1 MKFLENL
8 GIRDLVKL
16 RQCDIN
22 FIPIEPD
29 VLTLEIREA
38 CVREIACE
46 GHNMPAYYVASAL
59 HKLQRD
65 IIGLVPLVKG
75 KGRLAKDVSEIM
87 LRLRRE
93 AIVEGEVDMIEPGEE
108 AGESLIDAI
117 VLLDRE
123 VDTITPFCTQ
133 LTYEGLTDEIIGIK
147 NGVVTIKLRSGDEEE
162 YASSEDEEKVVNRRR
177 KLSSLDYLQTIFCSK
192 KFEI

>member
-1 MKFLENL
+1 
-8 GIRDLVKL
+8 
-16 RQCDIN
+16 
-22 FIPIEPD
+22 
-29 VLTLEIREA
+29 
-38 CVREIACE
+38 
-46 GHNMPAYYVASAL
+46 MPAYYVASAL

-133 LTYEGLTDEIIGIK
+133 LTYEGLTDEILGIK

-162 YASSEDEEKVVNRRR
+162 YASSEDEGEGGNVEENYQVSIIFKRYFVQRNSRFEFWGKRAVSCATARR
-177 KLSSLDYLQTIFCSK
+177 KCKRIIKL
-192 KFEI
+192 

>member
-1 MKFLENL
+1 
-8 GIRDLVKL
+8 
-16 RQCDIN
+16 
-22 FIPIEPD
+22 
-29 VLTLEIREA
+29 
-38 CVREIACE
+38 
-46 GHNMPAYYVASAL
+46 MPAYYVASAL

-108 AGESLIDAI
+108 AGESLVDAI

-133 LTYEGLTDEIIGIK
+133 LTSGEPNCASTGSYGGRAELTAPLGR
-147 NGVVTIKLRSGDEEE
+147 T
-162 YASSEDEEKVVNRRR
+162 
-177 KLSSLDYLQTIFCSK
+177 T
-192 KFEI
+192 